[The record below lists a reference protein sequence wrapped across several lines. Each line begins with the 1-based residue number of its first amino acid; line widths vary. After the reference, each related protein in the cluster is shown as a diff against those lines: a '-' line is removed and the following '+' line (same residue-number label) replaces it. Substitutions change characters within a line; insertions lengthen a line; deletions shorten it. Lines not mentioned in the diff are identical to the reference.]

1 VSDARKWFWGLV
13 SRVTY
18 RVANPILNLLLGKGC
33 QHCWQW
39 ETELP
44 HEEPPAQ
51 AGWQHCDRCG
61 ARRWRVKW

>member
-13 SRVTY
+13 SR
-18 RVANPILNLLLGKGC
+18 LLGKGC
-33 QHCWQW
+33 QHRWQW
-39 ETELP
+39 ETEMP
-44 HEEPPAQ
+44 FEEPPAQ